1 MNSTWGGR
9 VDTFSTYNR
18 YNFIKILKLFCKYVG
33 HVLFFF
39 QYCRRWYAIKCFE
52 VVEYKQ
58 CISKN
63 GYEYCKSLLRDSD
76 MKV

>member
-1 MNSTWGGR
+1 MYYSFSNI
-9 VDTFSTYNR
+9 VDDD
-18 YNFIKILKLFCKYVG
+18 
-33 HVLFFF
+33 
-39 QYCRRWYAIKCFE
+39 IKCFE